1 MPASD
6 PTTELQ
12 RLQLETL
19 HQLETIAADI
29 RAGRLSPVEGKQRAN
44 ALVAAGEDRRQ
55 ALFAQSMA
63 VADKRTRR
71 SWGIVLAVVVA
82 AAVVIGARLLAG
94 TT

>member
-29 RAGRLSPVEGKQRAN
+29 RAGRLSPEEGKQRAN

-71 SWGIVLAVVVA
+71 TWGIVLAVVVA
-82 AAVVIGARLLAG
+82 AAAVIGARLLAG

>member
-29 RAGRLSPVEGKQRAN
+29 RAGRLSPEEGKQRAN